1 MITINDILLSRVCK
15 SCKQPNLD
23 FLRLKILKLD
33 LKLVF
38 EILCCLS
45 YKCNY
50 FQNLITVLKY
60 CSVYSVMSFKALKQY
75 TFTFLS

>member
-15 SCKQPNLD
+15 SCKQSNLD

-38 EILCCLS
+38 EILYCLS
-45 YKCNY
+45 YN

-60 CSVYSVMSFKALKQY
+60 CSVYSVFSFKALNQ
-75 TFTFLS
+75 

>member
-33 LKLVF
+33 LKLV
-38 EILCCLS
+38 
-45 YKCNY
+45 
-50 FQNLITVLKY
+50 LKY
-60 CSVYSVMSFKALKQY
+60 YVAFRIMQLFPEFNYCIKILFCLFSVIF
-75 TFTFLS
+75 

>member
-38 EILCCLS
+38 EIFCCLS
-45 YKCNY
+45 YHAILFPEFNY
-50 FQNLITVLKY
+50 CIEILFCLF
-60 CSVYSVMSFKALKQY
+60 SVVF
-75 TFTFLS
+75 